1 MINSLINSK
10 FFTGLAATA
19 TFAGVMASAG
29 IANAAALIGGFQFS
43 SGLDVVKLTK
53 DDLNFNPNPS
63 TLSISILTATGS
75 FEQFG
80 NTSTTTINGPVEFDT
95 LLDPNNNT
103 FIDFGSGN
111 TFGLQKASIGEVI
124 GSGDNAALDIQL
136 YGTFFSAEGD
146 QSQGAGNITLQFND
160 TASAIKEQ
168 LDAGDTLTAQFSGAV
183 FSDDEFGGGFLSESV
198 PEPSAIL
205 GLGLFAGAG
214 FLSKKK
220 ASNKA

>member
-19 TFAGVMASAG
+19 TFAGVIASAG
-29 IANAAALIGGFQFS
+29 IANAAALTGELQLA
-43 SGLDVVKLTK
+43 GLGTVLISEEE
-53 DDLNFNPNPS
+53 LSFNPNP
-63 TLSISILTATGS
+63 TNLFLSPITATGS
-75 FEQFG
+75 FNQFAG
-80 NTSTTTINGPVEFDT
+80 ITTTINGPVELDT
-95 LLDPNNNT
+95 LLDPDPDNP
-103 FIDFGSGN
+103 FIDFGGGN

-124 GSGDNAALDIQL
+124 QSGANAALDIQL

-160 TASAIKEQ
+160 EASVIKQQ
-168 LDAGDTLTAQFSGAV
+168 LEDGDTLIAQFSGAV
-183 FSDDEFGGGFLSESV
+183 FSDDASGGGILSEDV

-214 FLSKKK
+214 
-220 ASNKA
+220 